1 MGGGWIHR
9 AFAGSLGWSAASL
22 AAALAERL
30 LFLRAG
36 RKFQQPVHHWH
47 FLISNRRAVCMNLCF
62 HGFAKLCNSK
72 SF

>member
-1 MGGGWIHR
+1 MSLRWSLASQQIMGGGWIHR

-36 RKFQQPVHHWH
+36 RKSPAAGTS
-47 FLISNRRAVCMNLCF
+47 LAPSN
-62 HGFAKLCNSK
+62 
-72 SF
+72 